1 MPRAKGMAGRPD
13 LQGGGARDRADTA
26 LDSCLAGAA
35 DDRPVYSPP
44 LSPEEIADIKA
55 VASGAVKLRRVS
67 KSEFLRMLA
76 KAAEPDAAAARRV
89 Q

>member
-1 MPRAKGMAGRPD
+1 MPRTRDMAGRPD
-13 LQGGGARDRADTA
+13 VRDGCARDRADTA

-44 LSPEEIADIKA
+44 LSPEELADIEA

-67 KSEFLRMLA
+67 KSEFIRMLA